1 MKINGIWS
9 KVGGQKMKFSIVL
22 AKKWVGKYPPCPP
35 GFDASDYCWSIWHHF
50 YISACMMCLLIKWTF
65 LAIRWRAKSF
75 IDFLKSRFKL
85 ITVPNLIQGGHSK
98 VGQGSKLTTNKIH
111 SFSPNIMKLGQYYHF
126 VSRWY
131 WPSFIIFGEKL
142 WTFY

>member
-1 MKINGIWS
+1 MKLNGIWS
-9 KVGGQKMKFSIVL
+9 NDGGQRIIFSMSM

-98 VGQGSKLTTNKIH
+98 VGHGSKFEPCPISERPPCTYSLINSNFGKK
-111 SFSPNIMKLGQYYHF
+111 FSLGRQTSKF
-126 VSRWY
+126 SR
-131 WPSFIIFGEKL
+131 KN
-142 WTFY
+142 